1 VWSCGVIL
9 YILLS
14 GVPPFAGKTD
24 DDIMN
29 CVKKGQYSMSLPQ
42 FKEVSNEAKNLIK
55 KMLEYNPEKR
65 PSAKEALNDPWFKS
79 VIKKD
84 AGNINKEVMEN
95 LRKLNVIKD

>member
-1 VWSCGVIL
+1 VIL

-14 GVPPFAGKTD
+14 GVPPFSGKTD

-29 CVKKGQYSMSLPQ
+29 NVKKGQYSMNLPQ
-42 FKEVSNEAKNLIK
+42 FKDVSPEGKNLIK
-55 KMLEYNPEKR
+55 KLLEYNPEKR
-65 PSAKEALNDPWFKS
+65 PSAKEALNDPWFKT

-95 LRKLNVIKD
+95 LRKLNVLFF